1 MRVEGER
8 MFVKIDELE
17 RVYDNELV
25 DKINKYSSLNY
36 SVEVKPLRRGPISPS
51 IVYRTVYKVKVLKWV
66 EE

>member
-1 MRVEGER
+1 

-17 RVYDNELV
+17 KVYEDELV
-25 DKINKYSSLNY
+25 DKINKYSILNY

-51 IVYRTVYKVKVLKWV
+51 IVYRTVYKVKVFKWV

>member
-17 RVYDNELV
+17 KVYEDELV
-25 DKINKYSSLNY
+25 DKINKYSILNY

-51 IVYRTVYKVKVLKWV
+51 IVYRTVYKVKVFKWV

>member
-1 MRVEGER
+1 

-51 IVYRTVYKVKVLKWV
+51 IVYQTVYKVKVFKWV